1 MWMWKTS
8 GASTRTRMP
17 PREDD
22 LAEFEFDSISRPY
35 LAVALVNVLPFMK
48 LPPIFPSL
56 FVRETEVCR
65 RERG

>member
-1 MWMWKTS
+1 
-8 GASTRTRMP
+8 MP

-48 LPPIFPSL
+48 LPPIFLSL
-56 FVRETEVCR
+56 FVRETVCP
-65 RERG
+65 RG

>member
-1 MWMWKTS
+1 
-8 GASTRTRMP
+8 MP